1 MRNEVQFNLKDQ
13 KKKKKSVPPRCKGT
27 LETERNMWYV
37 SETKVMKSLGST
49 LMEKNVMEAGCV
61 MSSYRHSICTLE
73 RAEKR
78 KYSNV
83 FSCVLQA
90 AL

>member
-1 MRNEVQFNLKDQ
+1 MRNEVQFNLRDE
-13 KKKKKSVPPRCKGT
+13 KKKKSVPPRCKGK

-37 SETKVMKSLGST
+37 SETRVMISLGLT
-49 LMEKNVMEAGCV
+49 LMENNVMEAGCV
-61 MSSYRHSICTLE
+61 MSSSYRHSICTLE
-73 RAEKR
+73 KAGK

-83 FSCVLQA
+83 FSYVLQA

>member
-1 MRNEVQFNLKDQ
+1 MKRKKISATKMQ
-13 KKKKKSVPPRCKGT
+13 KGR

-37 SETKVMKSLGST
+37 SEKSEMKSLGLT
-49 LMEKNVMEAGCV
+49 LMENNVMEAGCV

-73 RAEKR
+73 KAGK
-78 KYSNV
+78 KHSYV
-83 FSCVLQA
+83 FSYVLRA